1 MTKVSY
7 VCPIFNKKKYLEK
20 VLDSIK
26 KQTGNFQKEYIFI
39 DDGSRD
45 GSLEYL
51 KKKTEEWKNKLILKQ
66 KNKGPASATQAGI
79 SLATGDYVKLVGGDD
94 VMAPFCT
101 EILLKTINKKKS
113 VAAFSS
119 YKLLENFNK
128 IKYEEC
134 NIKRIKTINN
144 PLLNTVKSSF
154 SGTTPNLY
162 CNKAI
167 KKSNGCNIKI
177 FVEDFSL
184 VLELAKYGSFSF
196 IENITSYGP
205 MNDED
210 RIMTGKRTQLIHD
223 YNAALFYFF
232 KKNYEIDELIKR
244 VACIKSLGRADKWYR
259 RIIGK
264 SKFNKMNFY
273 KVLLFLGR
281 KDYVNLIRESCVFFY
296 KFCGKDSIRYTIK

>member
-1 MTKVSY
+1 M
-7 VCPIFNKKKYLEK
+7 
-20 VLDSIK
+20 
-26 KQTGNFQKEYIFI
+26 
-39 DDGSRD
+39 
-45 GSLEYL
+45 
-51 KKKTEEWKNKLILKQ
+51 
-66 KNKGPASATQAGI
+66 
-79 SLATGDYVKLVGGDD
+79 
-94 VMAPFCT
+94 
-101 EILLKTINKKKS
+101 
-113 VAAFSS
+113 
-119 YKLLENFNK
+119 
-128 IKYEEC
+128 
-134 NIKRIKTINN
+134 
-144 PLLNTVKSSF
+144 
-154 SGTTPNLY
+154 Y

-281 KDYVNLIRESCVFFY
+281 KDYVNLPENHVFFY
-296 KFCGKDSIRYTIK
+296 KFTGKDSIRYTIK